1 MKKQGILVV
10 GSANMDLVA
19 SAARF
24 PAPGETVFGAGFG
37 MYPGGKGANQA
48 VCAAKLGGDVLFL
61 GKIGDD
67 LFGEKLSRGLKEDG
81 VRLDRL
87 LIAGDAPTGT
97 ALIAV
102 DGNGENEIIVV
113 PGSNMELLPADVRRA
128 RPAFDAVRVLL
139 LQLESPLATVT
150 AAAEIAHARGAVV
163 VLNPAPARPLPPKLL
178 ALVDYLTPNETELGQ
193 LSGLPVTGIPAAVRA
208 ARALLARGVKNV
220 VVTLGEQGALFV
232 DGTSS
237 RRFPARR
244 VNPVDTT
251 GAGDA
256 FNGALALA
264 IADGRPVGDAIPF
277 ANAAAALSVTRRGA
291 QSSMPTMREVR
302 RFLD

>member
-87 LIAGDAPTGT
+87 LVAGDAPTGT

-139 LQLESPLATVT
+139 LQLEIPLATVT

>member
-24 PAPGETVFGAGFG
+24 PAPGETVLGAGFG
-37 MYPGGKGANQA
+37 IYPGGKGANQA

-67 LFGEKLSRGLKEDG
+67 LFGEKLSRGLKENG

-87 LIAGDAPTGT
+87 LVAGDAPTGT

-139 LQLESPLATVT
+139 LQLEIPLATVT

>member
-19 SAARF
+19 RARRF
-24 PAPGETVFGAGFG
+24 PAPGETVFGEGFG

-67 LFGEKLSRGLKEDG
+67 LFGETLSRGMKQDG
-81 VRLDRL
+81 VRLGRL
-87 LIAGDAPTGT
+87 LVDGDAPTGT

-113 PGSNMELLPADVRRA
+113 SGTNMHLRPADVHRA
-128 RPAFDAVRVLL
+128 RPAFDAARVVL
-139 LQLESPLATVT
+139 LQLEIPLVTVR
-150 AAAEIAHARGAVV
+150 AAAEMAHARGAVV
-163 VLNPAPARPLPPKLL
+163 VLNPAPARTLPRSLL

-193 LSGLPVTGIPAAVRA
+193 LSGLPVAGIPATVRA

-220 VVTLGEQGALFV
+220 VVTLGERGALFV
-232 DGTSS
+232 DGTSA
-237 RRFPARR
+237 RRFAARR
-244 VNPVDTT
+244 VKPVDTT

-256 FNGALALA
+256 FNGAFALA
-264 IADGRPVGDAIPF
+264 IAQGRPVGDAVTF
-277 ANAAAALSVTRRGA
+277 ANAAAALSVTRPGA
-291 QSSMPTMREVR
+291 QGSMPTLRELR